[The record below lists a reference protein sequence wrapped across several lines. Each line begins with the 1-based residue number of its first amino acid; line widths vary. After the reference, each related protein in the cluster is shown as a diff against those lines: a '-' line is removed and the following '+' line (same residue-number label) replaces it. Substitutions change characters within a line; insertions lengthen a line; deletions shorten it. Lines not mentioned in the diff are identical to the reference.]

1 MNKFMAWLTST
12 DTPSTNFSE
21 EGGGYRP
28 LNAIIDQALQGQVG
42 MTTREDALR
51 VMAILKGRNM
61 ICNIATLP
69 LVLLNQDRKAVSDPL
84 FDQFDP
90 QVANVVH
97 LAMTIE
103 DLLFDGIAWWEVTD
117 RHPLGRPRHVKHID
131 SRRVSLNPPRNG
143 IINRLPS
150 GIDADAVLYVDG
162 EPKNAYNYLRFDSPN
177 PPFLSAARRA
187 IKRAVLLEM
196 AAEMYAENPAPNDY
210 FTPKA
215 GYDPDDQ
222 EVVDNIRT
230 WIAARKK
237 RSTGYVPPTLEYN
250 TVQQPT
256 PHELQLLGLQAK
268 ASLDLANGLGVDPED
283 LGVSTTSRT
292 YQNATDRRQDR
303 VNDVLS
309 AFMKAITDRLTMPD
323 ITKARHRA
331 AFILDDYMR
340 ADPKTR
346 WETHKI
352 AKELGATDV
361 KEIRESEDWVDRPD
375 LNEAKAVEPEPKEE
389 PEAAQAEPVEQEESL
404 MNQKVLATFS
414 APAEIE
420 ASQTFRFD
428 GDAMTFAADSEKRT
442 ITGTIMIYGVEA
454 DNGWGKFTFKKGA
467 LEWNKSAVSRVK
479 FLRNHDWD
487 QLLGHALGISA
498 TDSSVAAT
506 FKVAPGAEGDK
517 NLALAE
523 AGTLDGLSVGIDIV
537 EWTDDKDGNFTVTKA
552 ILNEVS
558 LTPRPAFEDARLTK
572 VTASKKDT
580 PKENTVPEDQKPDAP
595 ATPDVSALVAEAVA
609 AAFAK
614 AKADDEAKAA
624 ATKAAELSKKD
635 EAPAAPKTEDEA
647 PKAELSNTPEKDEAP
662 VVKINPTGAPTP
674 GASFE
679 VQEKSPYTFDG
690 AGRFAKGEHEF
701 SSDIVEMLK
710 AGDFDGTKTEFG
722 KRAMGHISQAF
733 DVATGDVGTLNPTAN
748 RPDKFY
754 ETRAPRTPL
763 WNMVNK
769 GALPEGPAPF
779 IVPKFA
785 SAANLVDDHT
795 QGVEPES
802 GTYTTTSQTITP
814 TAVSGKITITRE
826 TWDLGGNPVA
836 SNLIWNRMVR
846 EYYQALET
854 SVATFLATL
863 TAAADITIPAGDI
876 NGELAAAV
884 AAAQVELQFA
894 DQYEFSAFALEKVLY
909 SRLAEAVDTTG
920 RKLFPAIGAQNADG
934 TVGNLYQSLNLNGLR
949 GVPASK
955 LASTPGSPNKSYL
968 FDPEVVLG
976 WSSAPQRLE
985 FAGSGPGNTYKPV
998 AGIDLAIWGYK
1009 AFANTDI
1016 GGVREVIYDSTEV

>member
-12 DTPSTNFSE
+12 DTLSSNFSHGE
-21 EGGGYRP
+21 EGQYMP
-28 LNAIIDQALQGQVG
+28 LNAIIDQALKGPVG

-69 LVLLNQDRKAVSDPL
+69 LQLLNQDRKVVSDPL
-84 FDQFDP
+84 FEQFDP
-90 QVANVVH
+90 QVGNVVH

-103 DLLFDGIAWWEVTD
+103 DLLFDGIAWWEVTE

-215 GYDPDDQ
+215 GYDPDDE
-222 EVVDNIRT
+222 EVVRNIRT

-256 PHELQLLGLQAK
+256 PHELQLLGLQEK

-352 AKELGATDV
+352 ALELGATDV
-361 KEIRESEDWVDRPD
+361 KEIREAEDWVDRPD
-375 LNEAKAVEPEPKEE
+375 LNEAKKPEPVEV
-389 PEAAQAEPVEQEESL
+389 EPVEQEESL
-404 MNQKVLATFS
+404 MDQKELVTFS
-414 APAEIE
+414 APEVE

-428 GDAMTFAADSEKRT
+428 SDATTFAADTEKRT
-442 ITGTIMIYGVEA
+442 ITGTILLYDVAA
-454 DNGWGKFTFKKGA
+454 DNGWGTFTFKKGA

-487 QLLGHALGISA
+487 QLLGHALEIKASDTA
-498 TDSSVAAT
+498 VTAT
-506 FKVAPGAEGDK
+506 FKVAPGAEGDR
-517 NLALAE
+517 NLELAK
-523 AGTLDGLSVGIDIV
+523 AGTLDGLSVGIDIIKW
-537 EWTDDKDGNFTVTKA
+537 EEDTEGNFTVLQAT
-552 ILNEVS
+552 LNETS

-580 PKENTVPEDQKPDAP
+580 KKENTVPEDQKPDAP
-595 ATPDVSALVAEAVA
+595 ATPDISALVASAVA
-609 AAFAK
+609 EAFAK
-614 AKADDEAKAA
+614 AETDRKAA
-624 ATKAAELSKKD
+624 EAKAAELSKKD
-635 EAPAAPKTEDEA
+635 EAPAAPKTEDKA

-674 GASFE
+674 NASFE
-679 VQEKSPYTFDG
+679 VQEESPYTFDG

-722 KRAMGHISQAF
+722 KRAMGHIAQAF
-733 DVATGDVGTLNPTAN
+733 DVATGDVGTLNPAVN

-779 IVPKFA
+779 IVPKFN
-785 SAANLVDDHT
+785 SAADLVDDHT
-795 QGVEPES
+795 QGVEPAS

-846 EYYQALET
+846 EYFQALET
-854 SVATFLATL
+854 SVAAFLATL
-863 TAAADITIPAGDI
+863 TAAADITLPAGDI

-968 FDPEVVLG
+968 FDPETVLG

>member
-21 EGGGYRP
+21 EEGAYRP

-69 LVLLNQDRKAVSDPL
+69 LVLLNQDRKVVSDPL

-97 LAMTIE
+97 LALTIE

-117 RHPLGRPRHVKHID
+117 RHPLGRPRHVKHVD

-150 GIDADAVLYVDG
+150 GIDPDAVLYVDG

-210 FTPKA
+210 FTPKS

-222 EVVDNIRT
+222 EVVENIRT

-375 LNEAKAVEPEPKEE
+375 LNEAKQPEPAKV
-389 PEAAQAEPVEQEESL
+389 EPVEQEESL
-404 MNQKVLATFS
+404 MNQRVPATFS

-442 ITGTIMIYGVEA
+442 ITGTILLYGVAA
-454 DNGWGKFTFKKGA
+454 DNGWGKFTFAKDA

-479 FLRNHDWD
+479 FLRDHDWRN
-487 QLLGHALGISA
+487 LLGHAVTITS
-498 TDSSVAAT
+498 DDKKAAAS
-506 FKVAPGAEGDK
+506 FKVARGAMGDEA
-517 NLALAE
+517 LTLAE
-523 AGTLDGLSVGIDIV
+523 DGALDGLSVGIDIV

-580 PKENTVPEDQKPDAP
+580 QKENTVPEDQKPDAP
-595 ATPDVSALVAEAVA
+595 ATPDISALVATAVA
-609 AAFAK
+609 EAFAK
-614 AKADDEAKAA
+614 AETERKAAEAKS
-624 ATKAAELSKKD
+624 AELSKKD
-635 EAPAAPKTEDEA
+635 EAPAAPKTEDKA

-662 VVKINPTGAPTP
+662 VVQINPTGSPTP
-674 GASFE
+674 SASFE

-722 KRAMGHISQAF
+722 KRAMGHIAQAF
-733 DVATGDVGTLNPTAN
+733 DVATGDVGTLNPAVN

-785 SAANLVDDHT
+785 SAANLVANHT
-795 QGVEPES
+795 QGTEPAS

-846 EYYQALET
+846 EYFQALET
-854 SVATFLATL
+854 SVSAFLATL
-863 TAAADITIPAGDI
+863 TAAADIVLPVGAEDKV
-876 NGELAAAV
+876 LAAAV

-894 DQYEFSAFALEKVLY
+894 DQYEFSAFALEKILY
-909 SRLAEAVDTTG
+909 SKLAEAVDDTG

-934 TVGNLYQSLNLNGLR
+934 QVGNLYQSLNLNGLR
-949 GVPASK
+949 GVPAAK
-955 LASTPGSPNKSYL
+955 LASTAGAPNKSYL
-968 FDPEVVLG
+968 FDPETVLG

-1016 GGVREVIYDSTEV
+1016 GGVREVTYDETV